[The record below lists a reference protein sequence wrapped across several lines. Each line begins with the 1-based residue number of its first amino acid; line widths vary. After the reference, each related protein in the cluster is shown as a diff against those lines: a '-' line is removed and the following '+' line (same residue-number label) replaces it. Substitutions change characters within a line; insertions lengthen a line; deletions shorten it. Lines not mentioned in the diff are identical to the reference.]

1 MAKFN
6 EKAADQTLNRENYAS
21 FGLGKKEEL
30 VSAVLTCMVGEPKFY
45 GASDSRIVSLATG
58 MASDDPLFLLR
69 LTAYARNEGHLRSVS
84 HLLTA
89 VIGRCAP
96 QYAKAAVR
104 AVTQRPDD
112 MTEIMSAYKLLY
124 GKPFPN
130 ALKKGIGEAF
140 SRFDE
145 YQLAKYSSGR
155 REMKLR
161 DLMRICHP
169 VPEDEERAALYGR
182 VLNGTLARPYTW
194 ETELSA
200 KGNKRKVWNELIAS
214 GKVGYMALL
223 RNLRNIIR
231 SKADLKPVLE
241 EIADPEKAR
250 ASQLLPFRFYS
261 AYRILEKDGLMKPE
275 IAEALESAARAT
287 AANLPRLPG
296 RTLIAVD
303 VSGSMTMEIS
313 KRSAVTCEEVAR
325 LLGVLAHDMC
335 DDAVLCYFSCAQEI
349 PVVKKRKTVMI
360 PSPGYYIEKDVDG
373 SVLEAVNRDIPLART
388 ATDMHLPFRWALDE
402 DREEKAFD
410 RVIFLSDNQCN
421 VGRRKVQ
428 SDAETYRKQKN
439 PDLWVHAVDLQG
451 YGTQQFCGK
460 NFNLMAGWSDTVLRF
475 ISLAEQG
482 TATLISYISL
492 YPVNTDGD

>member
-1 MAKFN
+1 
-6 EKAADQTLNRENYAS
+6 
-21 FGLGKKEEL
+21 
-30 VSAVLTCMVGEPKFY
+30 
-45 GASDSRIVSLATG
+45 
-58 MASDDPLFLLR
+58 
-69 LTAYARNEGHLRSVS
+69 
-84 HLLTA
+84 
-89 VIGRCAP
+89 
-96 QYAKAAVR
+96 
-104 AVTQRPDD
+104 
-112 MTEIMSAYKLLY
+112 
-124 GKPFPN
+124 
-130 ALKKGIGEAF
+130 
-140 SRFDE
+140 
-145 YQLAKYSSGR
+145 
-155 REMKLR
+155 
-161 DLMRICHP
+161 
-169 VPEDEERAALYGR
+169 
-182 VLNGTLARPYTW
+182 
-194 ETELSA
+194 
-200 KGNKRKVWNELIAS
+200 
-214 GKVGYMALL
+214 
-223 RNLRNIIR
+223 
-231 SKADLKPVLE
+231 
-241 EIADPEKAR
+241 
-250 ASQLLPFRFYS
+250 
-261 AYRILEKDGLMKPE
+261 MKPD

-313 KRSAVTCEEVAR
+313 KWSAVTCEEVAR

-439 PDLWVHAVDLQG
+439 PDLWVHVVDLQG

-482 TATLISYISL
+482 TATLISYISS

>member
-6 EKAADQTLNRENYAS
+6 EKATDQTLNREGYVS
-21 FGLGKKEEL
+21 FGMGKKEEL

-45 GASDSRIVSLATG
+45 GSSDSRIVSLATE

-69 LTAYARNEGHLRSVS
+69 LTAYTRDEGHLRSVS

-89 VIGRCAP
+89 VIGRHAP
-96 QYAKAAVR
+96 RYAKAAVK
-104 AVTQRPDD
+104 AVAQRPDD
-112 MTEIMSAYKLLY
+112 MTEIMSAYRLLY

-169 VPEDEERAALYGR
+169 VPENEERAALYGR
-182 VLNGTLARPYTW
+182 VLRGTLARPYTW

-200 KGNKRKVWNELIAS
+200 RGNKRKVWNELIAS

-231 SKADLKPVLE
+231 KKADLTPVLK

-250 ASQLLPFRFYS
+250 ASRQLPFRFYS
-261 AYRILEKDGLMKPE
+261 AYRVLEKEGLMKPE
-275 IAEALESAARAT
+275 IAEALESAVRAT
-287 AANLPRLPG
+287 ASNLPRLPG

-303 VSGSMTMEIS
+303 MSGSMTTPLS
-313 KRSAVTCEEVAR
+313 RRSAVTCGEVAR
-325 LLGVLAHDMC
+325 LLGVIAHDIC
-335 DDAVLCYFSCAQEI
+335 DEAVLLYFSCAQEI

-360 PSPGYYIEKDVDG
+360 PSPGYYIEKEVGG
-373 SVLEAVNRDIPLART
+373 SVLEAVNRDIPLAWT
-388 ATDMHLPFRWALDE
+388 ATDMHLPFRWALEE
-402 DREEKAFD
+402 DPEDKPFD

-428 SDAETYRKQKN
+428 SDAEAYRKLKN

-451 YGTQQFCGK
+451 YGTQQFCGR
-460 NFNLMAGWSDTVLRF
+460 NFNLMAGWNDAVLRF

-482 TATLISYISL
+482 TETLVSYISS
-492 YPVNTDGD
+492 YPAGTDD